1 MRTGA
6 EASPPLSV
14 SRFAFQQALPPRAW
28 QPGPLHWVLA
38 GSHVAG
44 VATIALQ
51 PAAWPWAV
59 AAMCGSHVLNLAF
72 GFAPATTA
80 LGPVIS
86 ALPRVSADRNEIAL
100 TFDDGPD
107 ADVTPRVLDLLDE
120 AGAKATFFCVGARA
134 RAYPGVVREIASRGH
149 AVENHAFGHSRMMGF
164 WGVGRMVRDIGD
176 AQKAL
181 ADITGQAPK
190 FFRAPFG
197 IRTPLTEPAL
207 ARLGLRC
214 VAWNVRSLDSVD
226 GRSERVA
233 ARIGRRL
240 APGAIVLMHDGME
253 GRRRVRTVGRPVTS
267 MLGALPLV
275 LAMMRERAWHSVTL
289 RNALPA

>member
-1 MRTGA
+1 MRTQA
-6 EASPPLSV
+6 DASSPLNV
-14 SRFAFQQALPPRAW
+14 SRFALHQSLPPRAW

-44 VATIALQ
+44 LASIAIQ
-51 PAAWPWAV
+51 PALWPWAV
-59 AAMCGSHVLNLAF
+59 AAMCGSHALNLAF
-72 GFAPATTA
+72 GLAPATTA

-86 ALPRVSADRNEIAL
+86 ELSPASAERGEVAL

-107 ADVTPRVLDLLDE
+107 PEVTPRVLDLLDRS
-120 AGAKATFFCVGARA
+120 GAQATFFCVGMRA
-134 RAYPGVVREIASRGH
+134 RTYPHIVREIASRGH
-149 AVENHAFGHSRMMGF
+149 AVENHAFGHSRAMGF

-214 VAWNVRSLDSVD
+214 VAWNVRSLDSID
-226 GRSERVA
+226 RSADRVA
-233 ARIGRRL
+233 ARISRRM

-253 GRRRVRTVGRPVTS
+253 GRSRARQIKREAPS

-275 LAMMRERAWHSVTL
+275 LATMRERAWCSVTL
-289 RNALPA
+289 RSALPA

>member
-1 MRTGA
+1 MSA
-6 EASPPLSV
+6 
-14 SRFAFQQALPPRAW
+14 SRFALHSPLPPRAW
-28 QPGPLHWVLA
+28 QPGPLHWLLA

-44 VATIALQ
+44 VASIAVQ
-51 PAAWPWAV
+51 PALWPWAV
-59 AAMCGSHVLNLAF
+59 GAMCSSHALNVAF

-86 ALPRVSADRNEIAL
+86 QLPAVCAERGEIAL

-107 ADVTPRVLDLLDE
+107 AEVTPRVLDLLEE
-120 AGAKATFFCVGARA
+120 AGAQATFFCVGARA
-134 RAYPGVVREIASRGH
+134 RAHPNVVREIVSRGH
-149 AVENHAFGHSRMMGF
+149 AVENHAFGHSRAMGF
-164 WGVGRMVRDIGD
+164 WGVGRLVRDIGD

-181 ADITGQAPK
+181 ADITGHAPK

-226 GRSERVA
+226 RRAARVA
-233 ARIGRRL
+233 ERIVRRL
-240 APGAIVLMHDGME
+240 APGAIVLMHDGAE
-253 GRRRVRTVGRPVTS
+253 GRRRRIKADATS

-275 LAMMRERAWHSVTL
+275 LALLRERAWRAVTL
-289 RNALPA
+289 RSALPA

>member
-1 MRTGA
+1 
-6 EASPPLSV
+6 
-14 SRFAFQQALPPRAW
+14 
-28 QPGPLHWVLA
+28 
-38 GSHVAG
+38 
-44 VATIALQ
+44 
-51 PAAWPWAV
+51 
-59 AAMCGSHVLNLAF
+59 MCGSHALNLAF

-86 ALPRVSADRNEIAL
+86 ELPPISAGRGEIAL

-107 ADVTPRVLDLLDE
+107 AEVTPRVLDLLE
-120 AGAKATFFCVGARA
+120 ESGAQATFFCVGARA
-134 RAYPGVVREIASRGH
+134 RAHPQVVREIASRGH
-149 AVENHAFGHSRMMGF
+149 AVENHAFGHSRAMGF
-164 WGVGRMVRDIGD
+164 WGVGRMVRDIGE
-176 AQKAL
+176 AQKTL

-226 GRSERVA
+226 RRAERVA

-253 GRRRVRTVGRPVTS
+253 GRRRRQRIEPGVSS

-275 LAMMRERAWHSVTL
+275 LAMMRERAWRSVTL
-289 RNALPA
+289 RSALPA

>member
-1 MRTGA
+1 
-6 EASPPLSV
+6 
-14 SRFAFQQALPPRAW
+14 
-28 QPGPLHWVLA
+28 LHWLLA

-44 VATIALQ
+44 VASILVQ
-51 PAAWPWAV
+51 PALWPWAV
-59 AAMCGSHVLNLAF
+59 GAMCGSHALNFAYGLAPSS
-72 GFAPATTA
+72 AA

-86 ALPRVSADRNEIAL
+86 KLPTPAAQRGEIGL

-120 AGAKATFFCVGARA
+120 AGAQATFFCVGARA
-134 RAYPGVVREIASRGH
+134 RANPHLVREIAARGH
-149 AVENHAFGHSRMMGF
+149 AVENHAFEHSRAMGF
-164 WGVGRMVRDIGD
+164 YGVGRLVRDIGD

-181 ADITGQAPK
+181 ADITGSAPK

-226 GRSERVA
+226 RCADRVA
-233 ARIGRRL
+233 ARVIRRL
-240 APGAIVLMHDGME
+240 APGAIVLMHDGIE
-253 GRRRVRTVGRPVTS
+253 GRRRPATAGAPSVI
-267 MLGALPLV
+267 GALPLV
-275 LAMMRERAWHSVTL
+275 LATLREHAWRSVTL
-289 RNALPA
+289 RSALPA

>member
-1 MRTGA
+1 M
-6 EASPPLSV
+6 SV
-14 SRFAFQQALPPRAW
+14 SRFTLHTPLPPRAW

-44 VATIALQ
+44 IASIAVQ
-51 PAAWPWAV
+51 PTLWPWAV
-59 AAMCGSHVLNLAF
+59 AAMCGSHALNLAF

-86 ALPRVSADRNEIAL
+86 ELPPASAERGDIAL

-107 ADVTPRVLDLLDE
+107 AEVTPRVLDLLDE
-120 AGAKATFFCVGARA
+120 SGAQATFFCVGARA
-134 RAYPGVVREIASRGH
+134 RAHPHVVREIAARGH
-149 AVENHAFGHSRMMGF
+149 AVEHHAFGHSRAMGF
-164 WGVGRMVRDIGD
+164 WGVGRMVRDIGE
-176 AQKAL
+176 AQKTL

-214 VAWNVRSLDSVD
+214 VAWNVRSLDSLD
-226 GRSERVA
+226 ARAERVA

-253 GRRRVRTVGRPVTS
+253 GRRRRRRIEPEGSS

-275 LAMMRERAWHSVTL
+275 LAMMRERAWRSVTL
-289 RNALPA
+289 RSALPA